1 MYKDF
6 NKIVTVMNRVYGMD
20 LSVFDPAFLE
30 NTFERRH
37 MISGVGDPEQYYH
50 CLVNNCVEADVFY
63 ECIETTGKDYR
74 FRIFA
79 ADISSEALE
88 AGAAGEYD
96 ENAVRDVKLKYLNK
110 YFIRQRGIYH
120 VIPRLKQH
128 VNFSRYD
135 LLDQSTANPPESVYG
150 NFDIVMCSNL
160 LFYYTPDLQKSII
173 RKLLAS
179 VSDKGYLVTGD
190 IEKSAI
196 INESEIHRISTPTS
210 VFQNSRRRLTV

>member
-79 ADISSEALE
+79 TDISSEALE

-135 LLDQSTANPPESVYG
+135 LLDQTTAN
-150 NFDIVMCSNL
+150 
-160 LFYYTPDLQKSII
+160 
-173 RKLLAS
+173 
-179 VSDKGYLVTGD
+179 
-190 IEKSAI
+190 
-196 INESEIHRISTPTS
+196 HRICRRVLSENYLLLS
-210 VFQNSRRRLTV
+210 QMKGILLQVISKNLQSLMSRKFIGYQHPPQFFKTAGGG